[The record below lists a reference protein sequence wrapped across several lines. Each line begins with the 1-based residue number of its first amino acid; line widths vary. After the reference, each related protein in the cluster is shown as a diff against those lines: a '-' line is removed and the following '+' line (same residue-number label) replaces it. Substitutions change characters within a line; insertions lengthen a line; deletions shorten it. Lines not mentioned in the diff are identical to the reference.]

1 MTRRM
6 TFLLLCTFPALA
18 SAQAP
23 EPRAAEAKAAL
34 APLMKLVGQWDGD
47 ARVSLMPG
55 QAQVVRQHYDVTAG
69 AGGTTLNLKG
79 TGRTTTPAGKDS
91 VVFQASAT
99 VFYDNSVSKLRVRAK
114 LAQGDSVLAE
124 VEQRPDTLIYG
135 FPLQG
140 ASIRFTIAYSNTDW
154 HEVGHFIPNGG
165 QPIPTVDMKL
175 KKTSK

>member
-1 MTRRM
+1 MFRRM

-18 SAQAP
+18 AAQA
-23 EPRAAEAKAAL
+23 RGSSDAKAKAAL

-55 QAQVVRQHYDVTAG
+55 QTQVVRQHYDVTSG

-79 TGRTTTPAGKDS
+79 MGRITTPAGKDS
-91 VVFQASAT
+91 VVFQANAT
-99 VFYDNSVSKLRVRAK
+99 LFYDAAMSKLRVRAK
-114 LAQGDSVLAE
+114 VAQGDSVLAE

-140 ASIRFTIAYSNTDW
+140 SRIRFTIAYSNTDW
-154 HEVGHFIPNGG
+154 HEVGQLIMPNGNA
-165 QPIPTVDMKL
+165 IPTVEMRL
-175 KKTSK
+175 KKVK